1 MPKTPEE
8 PISVNEF
15 RRLLENISRGKGF
28 PRKRR
33 QQHVLLKSVVLLL
46 EPGQDYSERQIN
58 DTLQKWLDTVGKSI
72 EIDHV
77 SLRRRLVDEGYLIRD
92 RDGRRYRADEANM
105 GSLFEPAINAIYP
118 VAVIEGAEQRRAMRK
133 REFLG

>member
-1 MPKTPEE
+1 MSNRPEE
-8 PISVNEF
+8 LIRVGEF
-15 RRLLENISRGKGF
+15 RRLLENASRGKAI

-33 QQHVLLKSVVLLL
+33 QRHVLLKSIVLLL
-46 EPGQDYSERQIN
+46 EPRQDYSERQIN
-58 DTLQKWLDTVGKSI
+58 DTLQKWLDTVGKSF

-92 RDGRRYRADEANM
+92 RAGSHYRVEEGNM
-105 GSLFEPAINAIYP
+105 DNIFEQAVNAMNP
-118 VAVIEGAEQRRAMRK
+118 VAVIEEAEQRRAVRK

>member
-1 MPKTPEE
+1 MRKRPEE
-8 PISVNEF
+8 LIRVGEF
-15 RRLLENISRGKGF
+15 CRLLESISRGKGF

-33 QQHVLLKSVVLLL
+33 QQQVLLKSVVLLV

-58 DTLQKWLDTVGKSI
+58 DTLQKWLDTIGKSL

-77 SLRRRLVDEGYLIRD
+77 SLRRRLVDEGYLVRD
-92 RDGRRYRADEANM
+92 RAGRRYRVDEANLD
-105 GSLFEPAINAIYP
+105 SIFEQGVNDVNP
-118 VAVIEGAEQRRAMRK
+118 VAVIKEAEQRRVLRK